1 MSRTFCF
8 SGLLATLK
16 DRLVPLSPDVIR
28 EGCKRLGAGDFL
40 LVMSIANFIGK
51 RYKRNER
58 DAILHVLGFWLVS
71 DATSDQPSVADLK
84 IASSVWSEL
93 TSRISEEARA
103 RLESPERSS
112 VVGTLLEI
120 LGKPAD

>member
-40 LVMSIANFIGK
+40 LVMFIANFISK

-58 DAILHVLGFWLVS
+58 DAILRQLAHC
-71 DATSDQPSVADLK
+71 
-84 IASSVWSEL
+84 
-93 TSRISEEARA
+93 
-103 RLESPERSS
+103 
-112 VVGTLLEI
+112 
-120 LGKPAD
+120 